1 MSVLVSW
8 LLVSSGFWHVCTE
21 PGPQLARAA
30 AAGYNAHL
38 PNALHGRIYLPIFF
52 ARPTFLA
59 DLLRIVWRTCE
70 PFLTLSSSQTFHAAS
85 TDVTA
90 DFAANAPP
98 ATAFAKA
105 DAIEVTVTGLGYDLV
120 EVERLPR
127 GLLRVTIDRL
137 PGRVYGTPGAPDTGE
152 FITVDDCERVTRQLQ
167 LSLEVAGTAYERLEV
182 SSPGLDRLLKT
193 EAHCHRFA
201 GQAVKL
207 TLKMPF
213 QTRKHWTGILVSCDP
228 APGWRLEVTEGKEQ
242 LALDFQFDEARE
254 IRLVPVVDFKG
265 RRSGPAKNQETA
277 AAAPLNGEQEL

>member
-1 MSVLVSW
+1 VNES
-8 LLVSSGFWHVCTE
+8 
-21 PGPQLARAA
+21 
-30 AAGYNAHL
+30 
-38 PNALHGRIYLPIFF
+38 
-52 ARPTFLA
+52 
-59 DLLRIVWRTCE
+59 
-70 PFLTLSSSQTFHAAS
+70 
-85 TDVTA
+85 
-90 DFAANAPP
+90 P
-98 ATAFAKA
+98 AKAFAKA

-137 PGRVYGTPGAPDTGE
+137 PGRVYGTAGAPDTGE
-152 FITVDDCERVTRQLQ
+152 FITVEDCERVTRQLQ
-167 LSLEVAGTAYERLEV
+167 LALEVSGMAYERLEV

-207 TLKMPF
+207 TLKLPF
-213 QTRKHWTGILVSCDP
+213 QGRKHWTGTLVSCEPSD
-228 APGWRLEVTEGKEQ
+228 ASATAWRLEVTEGKEQ

-265 RRSGPAKNQETA
+265 RRSAPAKNQETA